1 MCVCVG
7 KFWNPYFQLGRI
19 WSQEVPFIFLTI
31 FFYEKWCLYIHQQ
44 QWLWDVVRVADL
56 NACLWAKFRQ
66 VWEISY
72 ILCFWVILLVSCI
85 WDIWEWC
92 LLRLYEISRCLALG
106 TPALLIYSV
115 KYCYK
120 FVFFH
125 ERIGFLVLKELQD
138 QLQAKRKEL
147 EEFRAKAR
155 EKSLK

>member
-1 MCVCVG
+1 M
-7 KFWNPYFQLGRI
+7 
-19 WSQEVPFIFLTI
+19 
-31 FFYEKWCLYIHQQ
+31 
-44 QWLWDVVRVADL
+44 
-56 NACLWAKFRQ
+56 
-66 VWEISY
+66 
-72 ILCFWVILLVSCI
+72 
-85 WDIWEWC
+85 
-92 LLRLYEISRCLALG
+92 LRLYEISRCLALG

-155 EKSLK
+155 EKSLKQRIEEIEASLCHVNEEIHRANQGVIHLDDPR

>member
-1 MCVCVG
+1 MASFG
-7 KFWNPYFQLGRI
+7 TLHIFNLGRI
-19 WSQEVPFIFLTI
+19 CRQEVFFTI
-31 FFYEKWCLYIHQQ
+31 FYEKWCPYIHHQ

-56 NACLWAKFRQ
+56 NACIWAKFRQ
-66 VWEISY
+66 VLALMRNFLHPLFLGY
-72 ILCFWVILLVSCI
+72 IACFSRYMMRC
-85 WDIWEWC
+85 EWC